1 VTGGGGIEVAAVT
14 HRFQGRAGV
23 VEALAG
29 VDLRVAPAE
38 FLTIVGPSG
47 CGKSTLLRLVAG
59 LLRPTAGRV
68 TVDGAA
74 VERPHP
80 EVGIVFQQPALLPWR
95 SVERNIAL
103 QVEMRGRDPAPYR
116 PRIAELIR
124 LTGLQGFERSLPH
137 ELSGGMQQRVSLC
150 RALVH
155 DPTLLLMDEP
165 FGALDAMTREALSL
179 ELQRVWMQRRKTVL
193 FVTHSIAEAIFLGDR
208 VAVMTPRPGRI
219 ARTVEV
225 HLPRPRRFA
234 DLAQPAFTGAMGEV
248 RGLLDAAVAAG
259 AVA

>member
-1 VTGGGGIEVAAVT
+1 VSDGVIQLEQVG
-14 HRFQGRAGV
+14 HRFHGRAGV

-38 FLTIVGPSG
+38 FVALVGPSG

-59 LLRPTAGRV
+59 LLRPTAGRI
-68 TVDGAA
+68 TIDGGL

-80 EVGIVFQQPALLPWR
+80 GVGFVFQQPALLPWR
-95 SVERNIAL
+95 SVVRNIAL
-103 QVEMRGRDPAPYR
+103 QFEMRGRDPTPYG
-116 PRIAELIR
+116 PRIAELIA
-124 LTGLQGFERSLPH
+124 LAGLEGFERSLPH

-155 DPTLLLMDEP
+155 EPALLLMDEP
-165 FGALDAMTREALSL
+165 FGALDAMTRETLSL
-179 ELQRVWMQRRKTVL
+179 ELQRVWMRQRKTVL

-219 ARTVEV
+219 AQVV
-225 HLPRPRRFA
+225 DIALPRPRRFA
-234 DLAQPAFTGAMGEV
+234 DMAQPAFTGAMEQV
-248 RGLLDAAVAAG
+248 RGLLDAGLAAR
-259 AVA
+259 ATA